1 MDLFEGMIQKD
12 QDEFRKIMNRLMSTG
27 FILRRKEQTKS
38 DYYFILRHRS
48 VFERYLDVLS
58 YQIDINE
65 EYGVIQLLNRENYN
79 HLQLTMHES
88 IILLILRILFDEK
101 KRELS
106 LTDVVVNMGD
116 IQEKYLSMQIRSE
129 QIGKTVMG
137 NALKKF
143 RRYSLVELL
152 DGNNIREESRVL
164 IYDSIMMAVRVDDIK
179 RVSELLERY
188 RKDGKITEGED
199 DNTSDYI
206 SEGLMKS
213 LIHASRIAVNDP
225 QDYEARSNIMWTA
238 TWALNTLVGKGKT
251 EDWMVHMLGQAVGA
265 YTDATH
271 GMTLAAVSLPYYR
284 YIMPYGLKKF
294 ARFATEVWGIIREG
308 KTDEQLADEGLK
320 AMENWMKEIGL
331 VMNLKDLGATE
342 DMIEGIADATFILNG
357 GYKVLDH
364 DEVIQVLKASMG

>member
-137 NALKKF
+137 NALKTF

-199 DNTSDYI
+199 NNTC
-206 SEGLMKS
+206 EGDDTE
-213 LIHASRIAVNDP
+213 I
-225 QDYEARSNIMWTA
+225 YEA
-238 TWALNTLVGKGKT
+238 
-251 EDWMVHMLGQAVGA
+251 
-265 YTDATH
+265 DAE
-271 GMTLAAVSLPYYR
+271 L
-284 YIMPYGLKKF
+284 
-294 ARFATEVWGIIREG
+294 
-308 KTDEQLADEGLK
+308 
-320 AMENWMKEIGL
+320 MEEEL
-331 VMNLKDLGATE
+331 
-342 DMIEGIADATFILNG
+342 
-357 GYKVLDH
+357 
-364 DEVIQVLKASMG
+364 

>member
-199 DNTSDYI
+199 NNTC
-206 SEGLMKS
+206 EGDDTE
-213 LIHASRIAVNDP
+213 I
-225 QDYEARSNIMWTA
+225 YEA
-238 TWALNTLVGKGKT
+238 
-251 EDWMVHMLGQAVGA
+251 
-265 YTDATH
+265 DAE
-271 GMTLAAVSLPYYR
+271 L
-284 YIMPYGLKKF
+284 
-294 ARFATEVWGIIREG
+294 
-308 KTDEQLADEGLK
+308 
-320 AMENWMKEIGL
+320 MEEEL
-331 VMNLKDLGATE
+331 
-342 DMIEGIADATFILNG
+342 
-357 GYKVLDH
+357 
-364 DEVIQVLKASMG
+364 

>member
-188 RKDGKITEGED
+188 RKDGQITEGED
-199 DNTSDYI
+199 NNTG
-206 SEGLMKS
+206 EGDDTE
-213 LIHASRIAVNDP
+213 I
-225 QDYEARSNIMWTA
+225 YEA
-238 TWALNTLVGKGKT
+238 
-251 EDWMVHMLGQAVGA
+251 D
-265 YTDATH
+265 
-271 GMTLAAVSLPYYR
+271 
-284 YIMPYGLKKF
+284 
-294 ARFATEVWGIIREG
+294 
-308 KTDEQLADEGLK
+308 DEL
-320 AMENWMKEIGL
+320 MEEEL
-331 VMNLKDLGATE
+331 
-342 DMIEGIADATFILNG
+342 
-357 GYKVLDH
+357 
-364 DEVIQVLKASMG
+364 

>member
-164 IYDSIMMAVRVDDIK
+164 IYD
-179 RVSELLERY
+179 
-188 RKDGKITEGED
+188 GC
-199 DNTSDYI
+199 
-206 SEGLMKS
+206 
-213 LIHASRIAVNDP
+213 
-225 QDYEARSNIMWTA
+225 
-238 TWALNTLVGKGKT
+238 
-251 EDWMVHMLGQAVGA
+251 
-265 YTDATH
+265 
-271 GMTLAAVSLPYYR
+271 
-284 YIMPYGLKKF
+284 
-294 ARFATEVWGIIREG
+294 
-308 KTDEQLADEGLK
+308 
-320 AMENWMKEIGL
+320 
-331 VMNLKDLGATE
+331 
-342 DMIEGIADATFILNG
+342 
-357 GYKVLDH
+357 
-364 DEVIQVLKASMG
+364 

>member
-65 EYGVIQLLNRENYN
+65 EYGVIQMLNRENYN

-199 DNTSDYI
+199 NNTC
-206 SEGLMKS
+206 EGDDTE
-213 LIHASRIAVNDP
+213 I
-225 QDYEARSNIMWTA
+225 YEA
-238 TWALNTLVGKGKT
+238 
-251 EDWMVHMLGQAVGA
+251 
-265 YTDATH
+265 DAE
-271 GMTLAAVSLPYYR
+271 L
-284 YIMPYGLKKF
+284 
-294 ARFATEVWGIIREG
+294 
-308 KTDEQLADEGLK
+308 
-320 AMENWMKEIGL
+320 MEEEL
-331 VMNLKDLGATE
+331 
-342 DMIEGIADATFILNG
+342 
-357 GYKVLDH
+357 
-364 DEVIQVLKASMG
+364 

>member
-65 EYGVIQLLNRENYN
+65 EYGVIQMLNRENYN

-199 DNTSDYI
+199 NNTG
-206 SEGLMKS
+206 EGDDTE
-213 LIHASRIAVNDP
+213 I
-225 QDYEARSNIMWTA
+225 YEA
-238 TWALNTLVGKGKT
+238 
-251 EDWMVHMLGQAVGA
+251 
-265 YTDATH
+265 DAE
-271 GMTLAAVSLPYYR
+271 L
-284 YIMPYGLKKF
+284 
-294 ARFATEVWGIIREG
+294 
-308 KTDEQLADEGLK
+308 
-320 AMENWMKEIGL
+320 MEEEL
-331 VMNLKDLGATE
+331 
-342 DMIEGIADATFILNG
+342 
-357 GYKVLDH
+357 
-364 DEVIQVLKASMG
+364 

>member
-88 IILLILRILFDEK
+88 IILLILRILFYEK

-199 DNTSDYI
+199 NNTC
-206 SEGLMKS
+206 EGDDTE
-213 LIHASRIAVNDP
+213 I
-225 QDYEARSNIMWTA
+225 YEA
-238 TWALNTLVGKGKT
+238 
-251 EDWMVHMLGQAVGA
+251 
-265 YTDATH
+265 DAE
-271 GMTLAAVSLPYYR
+271 L
-284 YIMPYGLKKF
+284 
-294 ARFATEVWGIIREG
+294 
-308 KTDEQLADEGLK
+308 
-320 AMENWMKEIGL
+320 MEEEL
-331 VMNLKDLGATE
+331 
-342 DMIEGIADATFILNG
+342 
-357 GYKVLDH
+357 
-364 DEVIQVLKASMG
+364 

>member
-188 RKDGKITEGED
+188 RKDGQITEGED
-199 DNTSDYI
+199 NNTG
-206 SEGLMKS
+206 EGDDTE
-213 LIHASRIAVNDP
+213 I
-225 QDYEARSNIMWTA
+225 YEAYA
-238 TWALNTLVGKGKT
+238 EL
-251 EDWMVHMLGQAVGA
+251 
-265 YTDATH
+265 
-271 GMTLAAVSLPYYR
+271 
-284 YIMPYGLKKF
+284 
-294 ARFATEVWGIIREG
+294 
-308 KTDEQLADEGLK
+308 
-320 AMENWMKEIGL
+320 MEEEL
-331 VMNLKDLGATE
+331 
-342 DMIEGIADATFILNG
+342 
-357 GYKVLDH
+357 
-364 DEVIQVLKASMG
+364 

>member
-179 RVSELLERY
+179 RVSALLERY

-199 DNTSDYI
+199 NNTC
-206 SEGLMKS
+206 EGDDTE
-213 LIHASRIAVNDP
+213 I
-225 QDYEARSNIMWTA
+225 YEA
-238 TWALNTLVGKGKT
+238 
-251 EDWMVHMLGQAVGA
+251 
-265 YTDATH
+265 DAE
-271 GMTLAAVSLPYYR
+271 L
-284 YIMPYGLKKF
+284 
-294 ARFATEVWGIIREG
+294 
-308 KTDEQLADEGLK
+308 
-320 AMENWMKEIGL
+320 MEEEL
-331 VMNLKDLGATE
+331 
-342 DMIEGIADATFILNG
+342 
-357 GYKVLDH
+357 
-364 DEVIQVLKASMG
+364 

>member
-143 RRYSLVELL
+143 RRYSIVELL

-188 RKDGKITEGED
+188 RKDGQITEGED
-199 DNTSDYI
+199 NNTG
-206 SEGLMKS
+206 EGDDTE
-213 LIHASRIAVNDP
+213 I
-225 QDYEARSNIMWTA
+225 YEADA
-238 TWALNTLVGKGKT
+238 ELVGDGRT
-251 EDWMVHMLGQAVGA
+251 DEEAAGLGADDLGDALVGEMRGDVVDERRERLRVLEQRRDVLED
-265 YTDATH
+265 DAR
-271 GMTLAAVSLPYYR
+271 L
-284 YIMPYGLKKF
+284 
-294 ARFATEVWGIIREG
+294 GIIG
-308 KTDEQLADEGLK
+308 DVDDLAL
-320 AMENWMKEIGL
+320 EIVIGH
-331 VMNLKDLGATE
+331 GAS
-342 DMIEGIADATFILNG
+342 FHRSL
-357 GYKVLDH
+357 
-364 DEVIQVLKASMG
+364 QVPIRSMACCARAA

>member
-164 IYDSIMMAVRVDDIK
+164 IYDAIMMAVRVDDIK

-199 DNTSDYI
+199 NNTC
-206 SEGLMKS
+206 EGDDTE
-213 LIHASRIAVNDP
+213 I
-225 QDYEARSNIMWTA
+225 YEA
-238 TWALNTLVGKGKT
+238 
-251 EDWMVHMLGQAVGA
+251 
-265 YTDATH
+265 DAE
-271 GMTLAAVSLPYYR
+271 L
-284 YIMPYGLKKF
+284 
-294 ARFATEVWGIIREG
+294 
-308 KTDEQLADEGLK
+308 
-320 AMENWMKEIGL
+320 MEEEL
-331 VMNLKDLGATE
+331 
-342 DMIEGIADATFILNG
+342 
-357 GYKVLDH
+357 
-364 DEVIQVLKASMG
+364 

>member
-164 IYDSIMMAVRVDDIK
+164 INDSIMMAVRVDDIK

-199 DNTSDYI
+199 NNTC
-206 SEGLMKS
+206 EGDDTE
-213 LIHASRIAVNDP
+213 I
-225 QDYEARSNIMWTA
+225 YEA
-238 TWALNTLVGKGKT
+238 
-251 EDWMVHMLGQAVGA
+251 
-265 YTDATH
+265 DAE
-271 GMTLAAVSLPYYR
+271 L
-284 YIMPYGLKKF
+284 
-294 ARFATEVWGIIREG
+294 
-308 KTDEQLADEGLK
+308 
-320 AMENWMKEIGL
+320 MEEEL
-331 VMNLKDLGATE
+331 
-342 DMIEGIADATFILNG
+342 
-357 GYKVLDH
+357 
-364 DEVIQVLKASMG
+364 